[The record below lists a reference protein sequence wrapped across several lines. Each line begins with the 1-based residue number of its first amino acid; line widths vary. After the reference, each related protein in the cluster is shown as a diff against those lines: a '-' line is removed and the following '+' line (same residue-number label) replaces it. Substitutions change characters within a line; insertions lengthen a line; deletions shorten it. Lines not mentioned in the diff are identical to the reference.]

1 MTEENKLPKLLEKL
15 KHEKNI
21 YRSYLYARNIHKK
34 WMTGE
39 YTNDLLNFA
48 NTVSIQLLMEYLN
61 ISIET
66 AEELLIMDID
76 NGRSPL
82 RISDPYKAFLELY
95 SEFSNAKEMADKTGV
110 TASTISLYKTRKRRM
125 TVDKIVSLCK
135 NCNRRYIVE

>member
-1 MTEENKLPKLLEKL
+1 MTEENKLPKLLDKL

-21 YRSYLYARNIHKK
+21 YRSYLYARNVHKK

-76 NGRSPL
+76 NGRAPL
-82 RISDPYKAFLELY
+82 KIIDPYKAFLELY
-95 SEFSNAKEMADKTGV
+95 SEFPNAKEMADKTGV